1 MFCVTHQG
9 LVGTLENVA
18 HILTGTRLRMVPTDE
33 SKMVGLLDTLRQS
46 QDKRGTGIN
55 HSEGRQNF
63 WIFVFSQ
70 LRTATRRRNGS

>member
-1 MFCVTHQG
+1 MYMFCVTHQG

-46 QDKRGTGIN
+46 QDKRGN
-55 HSEGRQNF
+55 WNK
-63 WIFVFSQ
+63 SQ
-70 LRTATRRRNGS
+70 RGKTKLLDLCIQSTKNSHATP